1 MKCNLPC
8 FTATKEKIIICGPLR
23 KQKQTYNFVFL
34 SCSLCE
40 KFGERQ
46 NKPQTHV
53 ITSPHQLFN
62 ILDDPVYEIS
72 AVCICSEDVMALITT
87 MAEEEYE
94 RSFKTNVFIAA
105 FTTSHARLKLYST
118 LDTLKERVLYYD
130 TDSVIYHWKPG
141 QEKLPLGRYLGQF
154 TDELGGDP
162 IVEFVSGGAKNYG
175 YLTRSGKT
183 ECKVCGFSLN
193 YAALQK
199 LNYQTMKENILN
211 ELDDPQEKRRKID
224 IVTPDFFDRDQ
235 TSKKIRLTERVKKYG
250 LVFDKRVIDRATR
263 VSTPYGYNWFGDD
276 GELLL
281 SL

>member
-34 SCSLCE
+34 SCSVWG
-40 KFGERQ
+40 KFGEHQ

-72 AVCICSEDVMALITT
+72 AVRICSEDVMELVTT
-87 MAEEEYE
+87 MAQEKCDS
-94 RSFKTNVFIAA
+94 SFKANVFIVA
-105 FTTSHARLKLYST
+105 FTTSHARLKLYSA

-130 TDSVIYHWKPG
+130 PDSVIYHWKPG

-154 TDELGGDP
+154 TDEIGGDP
-162 IVEFVSGGAKNYG
+162 IAEFVSGGAKNYG

-183 ECKVCGFSLN
+183 ECKV
-193 YAALQK
+193 
-199 LNYQTMKENILN
+199 
-211 ELDDPQEKRRKID
+211 D
-224 IVTPDFFDRDQ
+224 
-235 TSKKIRLTERVKKYG
+235 
-250 LVFDKRVIDRATR
+250 
-263 VSTPYGYNWFGDD
+263 
-276 GELLL
+276 
-281 SL
+281 